1 MATFDIPARP
11 DSERSLPEPPGDAP
25 RTNGSWRIAASVVL
39 AGILVGGYLAYSK
52 WGGKSSN
59 ESSQFQTAEVKRQD
73 LRILVTEDGN
83 VESSANI
90 DLKCKVEG
98 GSQILWII
106 PDGTAVTKGTKLVS
120 LSSAAIEEKI
130 ANQRILVE
138 RGRSTRTQAEEDLAV
153 AEIALKEYLEGTFLK
168 ELQTAESAIAVQE
181 QNLKAATNLLSHSE
195 TMFRK
200 GHINKLQLDTNKD
213 AVDRA
218 RFDLEA
224 AKTSRKVL
232 VDFTRAKMVK
242 QLEATRDAAKA
253 KAEAERQAFQLEQ
266 DKLKRYQEQLSYC
279 TIAAPQDGTVIYAND
294 MGNRGGQQVM
304 IEEGAA
310 VKEFQTILRLPDLT
324 KMQVK
329 ALVHETK
336 VGRLRPGMPANI
348 VIRDQECKGTVS
360 MVMSQAETGRSWMSS
375 VKEYATFIR
384 IDDASKLS
392 DLKPNM
398 TAEVTIL
405 VRELKNVLAVQ
416 LQAVVEKG
424 AKHFCY
430 VTDRSARGG
439 YAEREVLIGDSNDKY
454 LEIKDGVKEGD
465 HVILNP
471 RATIAA
477 AREQVFAPDA
487 SGDLK
492 LPADVSPGD
501 APTTMPGKG
510 KQKGPPDLAGGE
522 SGGAAGAPGIGK
534 GGPGSGKGG
543 PGKFDP
549 AKAQEFKRK
558 KGGAPGGPQAE
569 ADPKKAAKP
578 GETGAA
584 PAPSGAPAGAPASPV
599 KAAP

>member
-1 MATFDIPARP
+1 MATFDIPNRP
-11 DSERSLPEPPGDAP
+11 DSARPLTETPGDAP
-25 RTNGSWRIAASVVL
+25 RTDWSWRIAALVIL
-39 AGILVGGYLAYSK
+39 AGVVVGGYLAYSK
-52 WGGKSSN
+52 WGGRSSN
-59 ESSQFQTAEVKRQD
+59 ETSQFQTAEVKRQD

-98 GSQILWII
+98 GAQILWII
-106 PDGTAVTKGTKLVS
+106 PDGTAVSKGTKLVS

-130 ANQRILVE
+130 TTQRILVE

-213 AVDRA
+213 AVDRS
-218 RFDLEA
+218 RFDLDA

-266 DKLKRYQEQLSYC
+266 DKLKRYQEQLSFC
-279 TIAAPQDGTVIYAND
+279 TISAPQDGTVIYAND
-294 MGNRGGQQVM
+294 MGGRGNQTVM

-310 VKEFQTILRLPDLT
+310 VKEFQTILRLPDLS

-384 IDDASKLS
+384 IDDAAKLT

-424 AKHFCY
+424 AKHYCY
-430 VTDRSARGG
+430 VLDRSSRGG
-439 YAEREVLIGDSNDKY
+439 YAEREVVIGDSNDKY
-454 LEIKDGVKEGD
+454 LEIKDGVKDGD

-471 RATIAA
+471 RATIAM
-477 AREQVFAPDA
+477 AREQVFAPDSA
-487 SGDLK
+487 SDLK
-492 LPADVSPGD
+492 MPTDVSPGD
-501 APTTMPGKG
+501 VPHSMPGKG
-510 KQKGPPDLAGGE
+510 KSKGPPGMGGE
-522 SGGAAGAPGIGK
+522 SGSGGGPVLGK
-534 GGPGSGKGG
+534 GGPGGPGGKGE

-549 AKAQEFKRK
+549 AKAGELKRK
-558 KGGAPGGPQAE
+558 KGGPPAGPQAE
-569 ADPKKAAKP
+569 ADSKKAPSTPAAT
-578 GETGAA
+578 EA
-584 PAPSGAPAGAPASPV
+584 PAPPAGAPAAPV